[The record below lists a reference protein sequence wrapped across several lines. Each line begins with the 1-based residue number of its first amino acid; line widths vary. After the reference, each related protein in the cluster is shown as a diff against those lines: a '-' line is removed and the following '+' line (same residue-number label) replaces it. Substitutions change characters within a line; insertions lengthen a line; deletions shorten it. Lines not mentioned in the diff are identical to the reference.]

1 MLQTIVNAFKVADLR
16 KKMLFTALIVLIF
29 RIGSA
34 IPVPFTNIGE
44 AGIIADPN
52 AGTFMNYL
60 SMMTGD
66 AFNYGTIFAMSITP
80 YINSSIIMQL
90 LAVAIPAL
98 ERLQK
103 EGEEGRKKIASITR
117 FVTIALGLLQSTAY
131 FFYLRSQGYI
141 VKDASGANFTGF
153 AAVFQAL
160 VIILTFTAGTAL
172 IMWLGER
179 INEKGIGNGISII
192 LFAGIVSRIPTL
204 LATLFGK
211 EAGGYFWRG
220 GPYYV
225 LAPVVAIILVLMI
238 AFIVWMDN
246 AERRIPVQY
255 AKRVVGRKMYGGQ
268 STHIPIKVNMS
279 GVMPVIFAS
288 SILSLPP
295 TIEMFV
301 SSKIKEGGFWEGFFK
316 IFSAE
321 HWVYS
326 IIYFVMIIAFAYFY
340 ASIQYNPIEM
350 SKNIRDNGGSIPGIR
365 PGEPTSRYIGKIL
378 NRITLLGALLLR
390 VVALFPIIFSQVT
403 TFFLGMWQEGA
414 SMNVSL
420 GGTSIIILVGVA
432 LETVKQH
439 ESQMMMRH
447 YKGFLD

>member
-1 MLQTIVNAFKVADLR
+1 MLQTIVNAWKIADLR
-16 KKMLFTALIVLIF
+16 KKMLFTALIILIF

-34 IPVPFTNIGE
+34 IPVPFTDIGE
-44 AGIIADPN
+44 SGIISDPN

-60 SMMTGD
+60 AMMTGD
-66 AFNYGTIFAMSITP
+66 AFTYGTIFAMSITP

-117 FVTIALGLLQSTAY
+117 FVTIGLGLLQSTAY
-131 FFYLRSQGYI
+131 YFYLRSQGYL
-141 VKDASGANFTGF
+141 VESAAGKGF
-153 AAVFQAL
+153 AAVFAAI
-160 VIILTFTAGTAL
+160 VIILCFTAGTAL

-179 INEKGIGNGISII
+179 INEKGIGNGISMI

-204 LATLFGK
+204 AATLFGST
-211 EAGGYFWRG
+211 GYFSHG
-220 GPYYV
+220 GPYFF
-225 LAPVVAIILVLMI
+225 LSPLVAVILVLMI

-246 AERRIPVQY
+246 SERRIPVQY

-301 SSKIKEGGFWEGFFK
+301 SSKIKEGGFWDGFFG
-316 IFSAE
+316 IFAYD
-321 HWVYS
+321 HWAYS
-326 IIYFVMIIAFAYFY
+326 IIYFIFIIAFAYFY

-365 PGEPTSRYIGKIL
+365 PGEPTSRYIAKIL
-378 NRITLLGALLLR
+378 NRMTLLGALLLS
-390 VVALFPIIFSQVT
+390 VVALFPILFSQISS
-403 TFFLGMWQEGA
+403 FFLNMWSEGA
-414 SMNVSL
+414 TMNVSL

-432 LETVKQH
+432 LETVKQL